1 MKNKTTQ
8 TFQEAFDKVM
18 SKLNENEQAHS
29 IDPRDMQDSIGWEA
43 TSGLLDS
50 PYSFE
55 NFDDEDFEGWM
66 ESQGV
71 EVVPFKKGAT
81 EVMNYAKSFKA
92 TPEDLND
99 LKAKL
104 IEFGKTYQGQTFF
117 LYGIETDLSL
127 GVI

>member
-1 MKNKTTQ
+1 MKNKYQ
-8 TFQEAFDKVM
+8 TLFEAAFTKVM
-18 SKLNENEQAHS
+18 NNFNENEQTHS
-29 IDPRDMQDSIGWEA
+29 IDPRDMLDSIGWEA
-43 TSGLLDS
+43 TSGLLDT

-55 NFDDEDFEGWM
+55 DFDDEAFDGWM

-81 EVMNYAKSFKA
+81 EVMNYAKQFRA
-92 TPEDLND
+92 TPEELND

-104 IEFGKTYQGQTFF
+104 IEFGKTHKGSTFF
-117 LYGIETDLSL
+117 LYGIETDVSL

>member
-1 MKNKTTQ
+1 MKNKYQ
-8 TFQEAFDKVM
+8 TLFEAAFAKVM
-18 SKLNENEQAHS
+18 NNFNENEQTHS
-29 IDPRDMQDSIGWEA
+29 IDPRGMLDSIGWEA
-43 TSGLLDS
+43 TGGLLDT

-55 NFDDEDFEGWM
+55 DFDDEAFDGWM

-81 EVMNYAKSFKA
+81 EVMNYAKDFRA
-92 TPEDLND
+92 TPEELND

-104 IEFGKTYQGQTFF
+104 IEFGKTHKGKTFF
-117 LYGIETDLSL
+117 LYGIETDVSL

>member
-1 MKNKTTQ
+1 MKNKYQ
-8 TFQEAFDKVM
+8 TLFESAFAKVM
-18 SKLNENEQAHS
+18 NNFNENEQTHS
-29 IDPRDMQDSIGWEA
+29 IDPRGMLDSIGWEA
-43 TSGLLDS
+43 TEGLLDT

-55 NFDDEDFEGWM
+55 DFDDEAFEGWM

-81 EVMNYAKSFKA
+81 EVMNYAKDFRA
-92 TPEDLND
+92 TPEELND

-104 IEFGKTYQGQTFF
+104 IEFGKTHKGKTFF
-117 LYGIETDLSL
+117 LYGIETDVSL

>member
-1 MKNKTTQ
+1 MKNKYQ
-8 TFQEAFDKVM
+8 TLFESAFAKVM
-18 SKLNENEQAHS
+18 NNLNENEQTHS
-29 IDPRDMQDSIGWEA
+29 IDPRGMLDSIGWEA
-43 TSGLLDS
+43 TEGLLDT

-55 NFDDEDFEGWM
+55 DFDDEAFDGWM

-81 EVMNYAKSFKA
+81 EVMNYAKDFRA
-92 TPEDLND
+92 TPEELND

-104 IEFGKTYQGQTFF
+104 IEFGKTHKGKTFF
-117 LYGIETDLSL
+117 LYGIETDVSL

>member
-1 MKNKTTQ
+1 MKNKDTLLL
-8 TFQEAFDKVM
+8 EAAYAKVM
-18 SKLNENEQAHS
+18 NNLNENEQSHS
-29 IDPRDMQDSIGWEA
+29 IDPRGMLDSIGWEA
-43 TSGLLDS
+43 TGGLLDT

-55 NFDDEDFEGWM
+55 DFDDEAFDGWM

-81 EVMNYAKSFKA
+81 EVMNYAKDFRA
-92 TPEDLND
+92 TPEELND

-104 IEFGKTYQGQTFF
+104 IEFGKTHKGKTFF
-117 LYGIETDLSL
+117 LYGIETDVSL

>member
-1 MKNKTTQ
+1 MKNKYRTL
-8 TFQEAFDKVM
+8 FEAAFTKVM
-18 SKLNENEQAHS
+18 NNFNENEQSHS
-29 IDPRDMQDSIGWEA
+29 IDPRDMLDSIGWEA
-43 TSGLLDS
+43 TSGLLDT

-55 NFDDEDFEGWM
+55 DFDDESFEGWM

-81 EVMNYAKSFKA
+81 EVMNYAKDFRA
-92 TPEDLND
+92 TPEELND

-104 IEFGKTYQGQTFF
+104 IEFGKTYKGKTFF
-117 LYGIETDLSL
+117 LYGIETDVSL